1 MNPYD
6 PMALRLAQVLDQN
19 WKIESK
25 EQTDRKYAKLNLD
38 NRCLGA
44 WLYAVS
50 TCQAQR
56 SRLPGAKGYGRSSV
70 EMMWVALSC
79 P

>member
-44 WLYAVS
+44 
-50 TCQAQR
+50 
-56 SRLPGAKGYGRSSV
+56 
-70 EMMWVALSC
+70 
-79 P
+79 